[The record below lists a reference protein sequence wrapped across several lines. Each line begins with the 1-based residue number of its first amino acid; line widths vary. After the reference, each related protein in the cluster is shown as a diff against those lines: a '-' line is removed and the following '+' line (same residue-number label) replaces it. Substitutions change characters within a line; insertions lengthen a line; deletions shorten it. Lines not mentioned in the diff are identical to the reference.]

1 MKALVMRAP
10 GTNCDSEMVRA
21 LKTVGFD
28 APLVHINDV
37 LREKNLSRYDV
48 LVFPGGFSYGDY
60 IRSGA
65 IWGKKFVAVLK
76 DELRDFVAAKKP
88 IVGVCNGM
96 QVLVEAGLIPRTADY
111 PEAAMASNSLGYRC
125 MWTWLRVEKN
135 VCGIAGLYKKGE
147 VLRVP
152 IAHGEGRYTV
162 APGTEKKALAE
173 LEGNEQIVFRYCKP
187 DGSPAGGEYP
197 WNPNGSLSD
206 IAGICNP
213 EGNVLAMMPH
223 PERAS
228 FFWQFP
234 DWTLGEKREDGLRLF
249 KGLAGSA
256 GGKSGRSI

>member
-1 MKALVMRAP
+1 MKACVMRAP

-21 LKTVGFD
+21 LKEVGFD

-37 LREKNLSRYDV
+37 LREKNLAQYDA

-76 DELRDFVAAKKP
+76 NELRDFVAAKKP
-88 IVGVCNGM
+88 ILGVCNGM
-96 QVLVEAGLIPRTADY
+96 QVLVEAGILPRTSDY
-111 PEAAMASNSLGYRC
+111 PEAAMASNAFGYRC

-135 VCGIAGLYKKGE
+135 VCGTAGLYKKGE
-147 VLRVP
+147 VLRAP
-152 IAHGEGRYTV
+152 IAHGEGRFTV
-162 APGTEKKALAE
+162 VPGTEKKTLAE
-173 LEGNEQIVFRYCKP
+173 LEGNDQIVFRYCRP
-187 DGSPAGGEYP
+187 DGSPAHGEYP
-197 WNPNGSLSD
+197 WNPNGSLD
-206 IAGICNP
+206 GIAGICNP

-234 DWTLGEKREDGLRLF
+234 DWTRGEKRSDGLRLF
-249 KGLAGSA
+249 RGLAETVR
-256 GGKSGRSI
+256 RSI

>member
-10 GTNCDSEMVRA
+10 GTNCDSEMVRS
-21 LKTVGFD
+21 LKNVGFD
-28 APLVHINDV
+28 AQLVHINDV
-37 LREKNLSRYDV
+37 LAEKNLSQYDV

-88 IVGVCNGM
+88 ILGVCNGM
-96 QVLVEAGLIPRTADY
+96 QVLVEAGILPRTSDY
-111 PEAAMASNSLGYRC
+111 PEAAMANNAYGFRC
-125 MWTWLRVEKN
+125 MWVWLRYEGRGN
-135 VCGIAGLYKKGE
+135 CGMARLYKKGE
-147 VLRVP
+147 VIRIP
-152 IAHGEGRYTV
+152 IASGEGRYTV

-173 LEGNEQIVFRYCKP
+173 LEANDQIVFRYCKP
-187 DGSPAGGEYP
+187 DGSPANGEYP
-197 WNPNGSLSD
+197 WNPNGSLGD

-234 DWTLGEKREDGLRLF
+234 DWTTGSKREDGLRLF
-249 KGLAGSA
+249 KGLFQTA
-256 GGKSGRSI
+256 GRSI